1 MTRPRPILARRV
13 LIPAVAAIF
22 LGLAP
27 ASATTIGTGGAAMPP
42 VPGVS
47 FTTDNVEHVGY
58 LPEVGPTVSAR
69 VVRVGDQTRFYVSSI
84 ARGLSIYDIT
94 DPAAPTL
101 IGALPLGGWQN
112 EDMAVSEDGDVAVL
126 AYGDE
131 NNYEFNV
138 VVDTSD
144 PTLPAFASLTEGGD
158 HTAECATPDC
168 SYLYGSEGNIYDLRD
183 ITAPETIGNWI
194 TDARN
199 QGVNISGF
207 PHKLVR
213 DSAGYL
219 ISDSSPRVMF
229 DIADPANPVVVSRHR
244 NPPGSASIRYQ
255 HNNLRP
261 RADEWVPREEDDDD
275 PELRPGELLLAN
287 GESNI
292 VPECDGAGG
301 PFMTWRMTNFDRY
314 GETDGAEGQ
323 FELLETFRPL
333 ENGNYE
339 DGNPAVNALG
349 CSGHWFDW
357 TTDPNDEGTYTVA
370 AAWFEHGVRFLD
382 VDAATGEIE
391 ETGFF
396 QPVNGSAGATYWIDD
411 EYVYVTDYVRGI
423 DILRFDHGEE
433 EPEQEELDANW
444 IAGLDLPRLDA
455 TERERFV
462 CRVSRTRVA

>member
-1 MTRPRPILARRV
+1 MTRPLRLLALV
-13 LIPAVAAIF
+13 LAAAV
-22 LGLAP
+22 LGLGP
-27 ASATTIGTGGAAMPP
+27 ASARTPATVGGAAAPP
-42 VPGVS
+42 IPGVS

-131 NNYEFNV
+131 NNYTFNV

-144 PTLPAFASLTEGGD
+144 PTVPTFASVTDGGD
-158 HTAECATPDC
+158 HTAECVTPDC

-194 TDARN
+194 TAARQ

-229 DIADPANPVVVSRHR
+229 DISDPANPLVVSRHK
-244 NPPGSASIRYQ
+244 NPPGSANIRYQ

-261 RADEWVPREEDDDD
+261 RADEWVPREEGDDD

-287 GESNI
+287 GESNL

-301 PFMTWRMTNFDRY
+301 PFMTWSAKNFDRY
-314 GETDGAEGQ
+314 RETGGAEGQ
-323 FELLETFRPL
+323 FELIETFRPL

-357 TTDPNDEGTYTVA
+357 TTDTAEEGTYAVA

-382 VDAATGEIE
+382 VEASTGKIE
-391 ETGFF
+391 EVGFF
-396 QPVNGSAGATYWIDD
+396 QPVNGSTGATYWIDD

-423 DILRFDHGEE
+423 DILRFTHEAE

-444 IAGLDLPRLDA
+444 IAGLDLPRLAA

-462 CRVSRTRVA
+462 CRVSRFRVA

>member
-1 MTRPRPILARRV
+1 
-13 LIPAVAAIF
+13 
-22 LGLAP
+22 
-27 ASATTIGTGGAAMPP
+27 
-42 VPGVS
+42 VPG
-47 FTTDNVEHVGY
+47 
-58 LPEVGPTVSAR
+58 
-69 VVRVGDQTRFYVSSI
+69 
-84 ARGLSIYDIT
+84 
-94 DPAAPTL
+94 
-101 IGALPLGGWQN
+101 
-112 EDMAVSEDGDVAVL
+112 
-126 AYGDE
+126 
-131 NNYEFNV
+131 
-138 VVDTSD
+138 
-144 PTLPAFASLTEGGD
+144 
-158 HTAECATPDC
+158 DC

-194 TDARN
+194 ADSRE

-207 PHKLVR
+207 PHKLVL

-229 DIADPANPVVVSRHR
+229 DITDPANPVVLSRHR
-244 NPPGSASIRYQ
+244 NPKGGANIQYQ

-261 RADEWVPREEDDDD
+261 RAEDWVPREEEDDDD

-287 GESNI
+287 GETNI

-301 PFMTWRMTNFDRY
+301 PFMTWSMKDFDRY
-314 GETDGAEGQ
+314 AETDGAEGQ

-357 TTDPNDEGTYTVA
+357 TTSPNDEGTYTVA

-382 VDAATGEIE
+382 VDAATGKIE

-396 QPVNGSAGATYWIDD
+396 QPVNGSASATYWIDD

-423 DILRFDHGEE
+423 DILRFDHGTADA
-433 EPEQEELDANW
+433 PQEELDANW
-444 IAGLDLPRLDA
+444 IAGLDLPTLAA